1 MIKATLTALALTVAA
16 TGITATANTA
26 SAQDAIQIAA
36 TTTNASGEFERR
48 SKRLQGDWEVVQ
60 RGEKTFIVF
69 SDDFRAARGPD
80 LKIFLSPTAY
90 DDVTGNTATAGSI
103 NIGELQATRGGQ
115 EYEIP
120 ASVNLA
126 DFQSVL
132 VHCEEFA
139 VLWGGSDL

>member
-1 MIKATLTALALTVAA
+1 MIKSALTALALTVAA
-16 TGITATANTA
+16 TAGTASLATATAETVVQVAATA
-26 SAQDAIQIAA
+26 SAQ
-36 TTTNASGEFERR
+36 SGEFERR

-90 DDVTGNTATAGSI
+90 DDVNGNTAVNGSV
-103 NIGELQATRGGQ
+103 NIGELKATRGGQ

-132 VHCEEFA
+132 VHCEEFS